1 MGLRDRDYY
10 RRGGTFGSFHLLPPM
25 IKNILVINVVVFIIQ
40 ILFDNLYF
48 GGIPGAYILD
58 RYFALN
64 PISGIDMLGNSY
76 NFQIWQLITYQ
87 FMHGGF
93 WHIFFNMLMLW
104 MFGMEIENLWGSKKF
119 LIYYLSCGIGGGLA
133 QVLIAPLLGHY
144 STFTIGASASI
155 FGVMVAFGMTFPDRY
170 IFLLFPPI
178 PMKAKY
184 LIGFLIIFEYLSV
197 GNPGEPIA
205 HLAHLG
211 GATVGFLFI
220 MYDRKHG
227 LNFNRL
233 FAVFRD
239 AFKPKPK
246 IKKREGDFRRPF
258 HTKGDSIIDADFYEI
273 DENNPDSYDEI
284 NQEVIDRIL
293 DKISEGGYQSLTDEE
308 KRILFEASKR
318 K

>member
-1 MGLRDRDYY
+1 MGLGDRDYY
-10 RRGGTFGSFHLLPPM
+10 RRGGGGFRGFSLLPPM
-25 IKNILVINVVVFIIQ
+25 IKNILVINVVVFLIQ
-40 ILFDNLYF
+40 FIFENIYF
-48 GGIPGAYILD
+48 GRFPGTYILD

-64 PISGIDMLGNSY
+64 PISGIDMLGNYY

-104 MFGMEIENLWGSKKF
+104 MFGMEIENLWGSRKF

-133 QVLIAPLLGHY
+133 QILIAPLLGHY

-184 LIGFLIIFEYLSV
+184 LIGFLIAIEYLSV

-211 GATVGFLFI
+211 GAFVGALFI
-220 MYDRKHG
+220 FYDRKHG
-227 LNFNRL
+227 FGFNSL
-233 FAVFRD
+233 SSFFRD
-239 AFKPKPK
+239 SFRRKPK
-246 IKKREGDFRRPF
+246 IKSTKQSFRKPF
-258 HTKGDSIIDADFYEI
+258 RTKDDSVIDAEFFEI
-273 DENNPDSYDEI
+273 DENELTEIDQDE
-284 NQEVIDRIL
+284 IDRIL
-293 DKISEGGYQSLTDEE
+293 DKISVGGYQSLTEEE